1 MSGALL
7 ITNLRNLEKGSLL
20 GFFDVELPSGMILR
34 DCALLA
40 KNGRR
45 WIDLPSQKVTGKDGK
60 TTYKRLVEFSTREL
74 ADKFRDEVLLAIDA
88 QHQAPPTE
96 ISDAD
101 IPF

>member
-7 ITNLRNLEKGSLL
+7 ITNLRKLEKGSLV
-20 GFFDVELPSGMILR
+20 GFFDVELPSGLILR
-34 DCALLA
+34 ECSLFSKD
-40 KNGRR
+40 GRR
-45 WIDLPSQKVTGKDGK
+45 WVNLPSQKNTGRDGK
-60 TTYKRLVEFSTREL
+60 AIYKHMVEFATREL

-88 QHQAPPTE
+88 QRQTPPTE